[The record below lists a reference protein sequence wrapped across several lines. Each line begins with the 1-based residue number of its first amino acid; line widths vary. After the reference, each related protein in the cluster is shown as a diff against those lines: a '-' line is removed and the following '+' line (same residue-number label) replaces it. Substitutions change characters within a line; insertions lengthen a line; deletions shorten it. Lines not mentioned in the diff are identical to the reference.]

1 MMKKAL
7 DTDPHFTIKDQA
19 ILTQF
24 LRLARVDPQQDSEDL
39 VLAKLC
45 AAFAQI
51 PYENLTKI
59 IKSDAVISAGSAKRF
74 PDEVLRDYLHIG
86 TGGTCFSLTAAFIAI
101 LSALGFEAHPILAD
115 RHYGTDT
122 HCALVFFREQQILLL
137 DPGFLIYQPTRLPT
151 TEPRIIGTEFNTIE
165 LLPQEAGQKVEL
177 VTVVKNSRRSRL
189 IYKVS
194 PVDGPTFGRAWER
207 SFAWEMMTYPVLTR
221 YSSGRHYYLQ
231 GNQLRIRDQ
240 QRTTRQILTSDE
252 QYTVIT
258 QTFGIHRDVFV
269 KAFSVVE
276 YGAHVSS

>member
-1 MMKKAL
+1 MVKKVL
-7 DTDPHFTIKDQA
+7 HTDPHFVIMDQA

-24 LRLARVDPQQDSEDL
+24 LRLTGIDPQRDSEDL

-45 AAFAQI
+45 TVFAQI

-86 TGGTCFSLTAAFIAI
+86 AGGTCFSLTAAFIAI

-115 RHYGTDT
+115 RHYGVDT
-122 HCALVFFREQQILLL
+122 HCALVFFQEQEILLL

-151 TEPRIIGTEFNTIE
+151 TEPLTISTEFNTIE
-165 LLPQEAGQKVEL
+165 LLPQEAGQKIEL

-194 PVDGPTFGRAWER
+194 PVDGATFGRAWER

-221 YSSGRHYYLQ
+221 YSNGRHYYLQ

-240 QRTTRQILTSDE
+240 QRTTRHILTLDE
-252 QYTVIT
+252 QYECIT
-258 QTFGIHRDVFV
+258 NTFGISRAVFV
-269 KAFSVVE
+269 KALAVV
-276 YGAHVSS
+276 